1 VKDLA
6 MKRRDLAGLL
16 VMGAIVFLGSGG
28 AKAEADPIAG
38 KEKTRICAGCH
49 GIDDY
54 RTAFP
59 EVYSVPRLGGQVA
72 GYLEKSL
79 KDYGSGARKHI
90 SMQGMAAALSEQDI
104 ADIAA
109 YYASGPL
116 AASNGAAH
124 AGGSDAIRKKAGE
137 TCAACHG
144 KPGDK
149 PTLPGAPSLAG
160 QQYEYLVH
168 ALNAFRSGTRENAM
182 MGPLAK
188 SLSDADI
195 RGLSEYYSALPGLS
209 TKY

>member
-1 VKDLA
+1 

-16 VMGAIVFLGSGG
+16 AMGAIVFMGSGG
-28 AKAEADPIAG
+28 AKADADPIAG
-38 KEKTRICAGCH
+38 KEKSRMCAGCH

-72 GYLEKSL
+72 GYVEKSL
-79 KDYGSGARKHI
+79 KDYRSGARKHI
-90 SMQGMAAALSEQDI
+90 AMQGVAAGLGEQDI

-109 YYASGPL
+109 YYSSSPPVPAH
-116 AASNGAAH
+116 GAAH
-124 AGGSDAIRKKAGE
+124 AGGSEAIRKKAEE

-149 PTLPGAPSLAG
+149 PTLPDAPALAG
-160 QQYEYLVH
+160 QQYEYLAH
-168 ALNAFRSGTRENAM
+168 ALNAFRGGSRENAM

-188 SLSDADI
+188 TLSDADI
-195 RGLSEYYSALPGLS
+195 RALSTYYSSLPGLS

>member
-1 VKDLA
+1 

-16 VMGAIVFLGSGG
+16 AMGAIVFLGSG
-28 AKAEADPIAG
+28 AARAEGDAAAG

-54 RTAFP
+54 RIAFP
-59 EVYSVPRLGGQVA
+59 DVYSVPRLGGQVA

-79 KDYGSGARKHI
+79 KDYRSGARKHI
-90 SMQGMAAALSEQDI
+90 AMQGMAASLSDQDI

-109 YYASGPL
+109 YYASTILIPMH
-116 AASNGAAH
+116 GAAN
-124 AGGSDAIRKKAGE
+124 ADGSEAIRKKADQ

-149 PTLPGAPSLAG
+149 PTLPDAPSLAG
-160 QQYEYLVH
+160 QQYEYIAH
-168 ALNAFRSGTRENAM
+168 ALKAFRGGARDNAM

-188 SLSDADI
+188 GLTDDDI
-195 RGLSEYYSALPGLS
+195 RGLAEYYSSLPGLA

>member
-1 VKDLA
+1 

-16 VMGAIVFLGSGG
+16 AMGAIVFLGSGG
-28 AKAEADPIAG
+28 AKADADPIAG
-38 KEKTRICAGCH
+38 KEKTRMCAGCH

-54 RTAFP
+54 RIAFP

-72 GYLEKSL
+72 GYVEKSL
-79 KDYGSGARKHI
+79 KDYRAGARKHI
-90 SMQGMAAALSEQDI
+90 SMQGVAASLTDQDI

-109 YYASGPL
+109 YYASGALIP
-116 AASNGAAH
+116 AHGAAH
-124 AGGSDAIRKKAGE
+124 LETSEATLKKAE

-149 PTLPGAPSLAG
+149 PTLPDAPALAG
-160 QQYEYLVH
+160 QQYQYLVH
-168 ALNAFRSGTRENAM
+168 ALNVFRSGTRENAM

-188 SLSDADI
+188 SLSDSDI
-195 RGLSEYYSALPGLS
+195 RELSKYYSSLPGLS

>member
-1 VKDLA
+1 
-6 MKRRDLAGLL
+6 MKRKDLAGLL
-16 VMGAIVFLGSGG
+16 VTGAIVFLGSGG
-28 AKAEADPIAG
+28 ARADADPAAG
-38 KEKTRICAGCH
+38 KEKSRMCAGCH
-49 GIDDY
+49 GIEDY
-54 RTAFP
+54 RIAYP
-59 EVYSVPRLGGQVA
+59 EVYAVPRLGGQVA
-72 GYLEKSL
+72 GYVEKSL

-90 SMQGMAAALSEQDI
+90 AMQGMAAGLGEQDI

-109 YYASGPL
+109 YYSSGPL
-116 AASNGAAH
+116 VPSSSAAH
-124 AGGSDAIRKKAGE
+124 TEGSEAIRKKAGE

-168 ALNAFRSGTRENAM
+168 ALNAFRSGARENAM

-188 SLSDADI
+188 PLSDGDI
-195 RGLSEYYSALPGLS
+195 RELSKYYSSLPGLV

>member
-1 VKDLA
+1 

-16 VMGAIVFLGSGG
+16 AMGAIVFLGSGG
-28 AKAEADPIAG
+28 ARAEADPIAG
-38 KEKTRICAGCH
+38 KEKTRMCAGCH

-54 RTAFP
+54 RIAFP
-59 EVYSVPRLGGQVA
+59 EVYAVPRLGGQVA
-72 GYLEKSL
+72 GYVENSL
-79 KDYGSGARKHI
+79 KDYRSGARKHI
-90 SMQGMAAALSEQDI
+90 AMQGMAAALSEQDI

-109 YYASGPL
+109 YYSSSALIP
-116 AASNGAAH
+116 AHGAAH
-124 AGGSDAIRKKAGE
+124 GEGSEAVRKKAEE

-168 ALNAFRSGTRENAM
+168 ALTAFRSGARENAM

-195 RGLSEYYSALPGLS
+195 RGLSEYYSSLPGLS

>member
-1 VKDLA
+1 MKRKDLA
-6 MKRRDLAGLL
+6 GVL
-16 VMGAIVFLGSGG
+16 VVGAIVFLGSGG

-59 EVYSVPRLGGQVA
+59 EVYAVPRLGGQVA

-90 SMQGMAAALSEQDI
+90 TMQGMAATLGEQDI

-109 YYASGPL
+109 YYSSGPL
-116 AASNGAAH
+116 IPTHGAAH
-124 AGGSDAIRKKAGE
+124 ADGSETIRKKAE
-137 TCAACHG
+137 QTCAACHG

-149 PTLPGAPSLAG
+149 PTLPGAPTLAG
-160 QQYEYLVH
+160 QQYEYLAH
-168 ALNAFRSGTRENAM
+168 ALKAFRSGTRENAM
-182 MGPLAK
+182 MGPLAR

>member
-1 VKDLA
+1 
-6 MKRRDLAGLL
+6 MKRKDLAGLA
-16 VMGAIVFLGSGG
+16 VMGAIVFMGSGG

-38 KEKTRICAGCH
+38 KERSRMCAGCH
-49 GIDDY
+49 GIDEY
-54 RTAFP
+54 RIAFP

-79 KDYGSGARKHI
+79 KDYRSGARKHI
-90 SMQGMAAALSEQDI
+90 AMQGVAASLTDQDI

-109 YYASGPL
+109 YYSSGTLIP
-116 AASNGAAH
+116 AHGAARVETSE
-124 AGGSDAIRKKAGE
+124 ATLKKAE

-149 PTLPGAPSLAG
+149 PTLPDAPALAG
-160 QQYEYLVH
+160 QQYEYFVH
-168 ALNAFRSGTRENAM
+168 ALKAFRGGSRDNPM

-188 SLSDADI
+188 TLSDADI
-195 RGLSEYYSALPGLS
+195 RALSNYYSSLPGLS